1 MTAKTKL
8 HIRYSALI
16 VLSILLFGYLASLT
30 MDYSGMIF
38 FGIMMLSMFY
48 SIPVALLCFLL
59 LYESKKWYNSILFL
73 TSGMFNFLN
82 MFISVA
88 FIRAAVGMDTV
99 IYALVCLPILL
110 FILQLILFLKIN
122 KQESELE

>member
-59 LYESKKWYNSILFL
+59 S
-73 TSGMFNFLN
+73 T
-82 MFISVA
+82 
-88 FIRAAVGMDTV
+88 AVT
-99 IYALVCLPILL
+99 
-110 FILQLILFLKIN
+110 FQK
-122 KQESELE
+122 